1 MRRPRTVA
9 AVLSALATAVAS
21 AGLVLGSGVGAQAAA
36 TAATP
41 LPAHVFAPYFEAYNG
56 DSPAALSQASGAKYL
71 TMAFVQTEAK
81 GSCTPYWNGD
91 SSTPIAQS
99 EFGADFT
106 TIRSRGGD
114 VIPSFGGY
122 AADNAGTEIADS
134 CTSVDSIAAAYEKV
148 ITTYDVSRLD
158 MDIEDNSLTNKAGI
172 DRRNQAIK
180 KVQDWAAANGRS
192 VQISYTLPTTTS
204 GLAASGLAV
213 LKSAVANGA
222 KVDVVNLMTFDYY
235 DGASHNMAQDTQTAI
250 TGLKGQ
256 LAKLYPTKTE
266 AQLWGMTGIIEM
278 PGIDDYG
285 PAETFTT
292 ADATAVYDWAVSK
305 GVSTLSFWALQRDNG
320 GCPGTGGS
328 DTCSGIAQDTWY
340 FSHTFAPFT
349 TGGGTGPVTDD
360 YSVAVAPGSATV
372 APGGSATATVN
383 TSVTSGSAK
392 TVALTTSGA
401 PAGVTATLSPTSVTA
416 GGTSALKVTASA
428 SAAPGTYKITVT
440 GAAGTLSHAAVFTLT
455 VSGPGGGTGSLVN
468 GDFETGALGPWTCES
483 GGSVVSTPVHGG
495 SHALAAAAT
504 ASQTGEC
511 TQTLTLS
518 PNTKYT
524 LSGWVQGSYGYLG
537 VKGGATASTW
547 GSSSGYAKQ
556 SVAFTTGA
564 SGAVT
569 VYLHGWYGQGTV
581 YGDDLAVTS

>member
-1 MRRPRTVA
+1 MRRPRTLG
-9 AVLSALATAVAS
+9 AVLSVLATTVAS
-21 AGLVLGSGVGAQAAA
+21 AGLVLGSGVGAQAAT

-56 DSPAALSQASGAKYL
+56 DSPAALSEQSGAKYL
-71 TMAFVQTEAK
+71 TMAFVQTEAR
-81 GSCTPYWNGD
+81 GSCTPYWNGE
-91 SSTPIAQS
+91 SGRPVAPS

-122 AADNAGTEIADS
+122 AADNGGTEIADS
-134 CTSVDSIAAAYEKV
+134 CTDVDSIAAAYEKV

-158 MDIEDNSLTNKAGI
+158 MDIEDNSLENSAGI
-172 DRRNQAIK
+172 DRRNKAIK

-204 GLAASGLAV
+204 GLADSGLAV
-213 LKSAVANGA
+213 LENAVSNGTR
-222 KVDVVNLMTFDYY
+222 VDVVNLMTFDYY

-256 LAKLYPTKTE
+256 LADLYPAKTD
-266 AQLWGMTGIIEM
+266 AQLWGMTGVIEM

-292 ADATAVYDWAVSK
+292 ADATSVYNWAVSK

-328 DTCSGIAQDTWY
+328 DSCSGIAQDTWY

-349 TGGGTGPVTDD
+349 SGAGPVMDD
-360 YSVAVAPGSATV
+360 YSVTVAPASATV
-372 APGGSATATVN
+372 APGGSTTATVN
-383 TSVTSGSAK
+383 TAVTSGNAR

-401 PAGVTATLSPTSVTA
+401 PAGVTAALSPASVTA
-416 GGTSALKVTASA
+416 GGMSKLTVNASA
-428 SAAPGTYKITVT
+428 SAAPGTYRISVT
-440 GAAGTLSHAAVFTLT
+440 GTAGTLSHAATFTLT
-455 VSGPGGGTGSLVN
+455 VSGPGGGTGALVN
-468 GDFETGALGPWTCES
+468 GDFETGSLSPWTCET
-483 GGSVVSTPVHGG
+483 GGAVVSTPVHGG
-495 SHALAAAAT
+495 SHALAAAAGP
-504 ASQTGEC
+504 SRTGEC
-511 TQTLTLS
+511 AQTLALS

-524 LSGWVQGSYGYLG
+524 LSGWVQGNYGYLG
-537 VKGGATASTW
+537 VRGDASASTW

-556 SVAFTTGA
+556 SVAFTTG
-564 SGAVT
+564 STGTVT

-581 YGDDLAVTS
+581 YGDDISVTS

>member
-1 MRRPRTVA
+1 M
-9 AVLSALATAVAS
+9 ATAVAS
-21 AGLVLGSGVGAQAAA
+21 AGLVLGSGAGAQAAA

-71 TMAFVQTEAK
+71 TMAFVQTEAQ

-91 SSTPIAQS
+91 SGTPIAQS
-99 EFGADFT
+99 EYGADFT

-122 AADNAGTEIADS
+122 AADNGGTEIADS

-158 MDIEDNSLTNKAGI
+158 MDIEDNSLENSAGI
-172 DRRNQAIK
+172 DRRNKAIK

-192 VQISYTLPTTTS
+192 VQISYTLPTTTG
-204 GLAASGLAV
+204 GLASSGLAV
-213 LKSAVANGA
+213 LKNAVTNGA
-222 KVDVVNLMTFDYY
+222 RVDVVNLMTFDYY

-256 LAKLYPTKTE
+256 LAKLYPSKTE
-266 AQLWGMTGIIEM
+266 TQLWGMTGIIEM

-292 ADATAVYDWAVSK
+292 ADATSVYNWAVSK

-372 APGGSATATVN
+372 APGGSATATVS
-383 TSVTSGSAK
+383 TAVTSGSAK
-392 TVALTTSGA
+392 TVSLTTSGA

-428 SAAPGTYKITVT
+428 SAAPGTYKVSVT
-440 GAAGTLSHAAVFTLT
+440 GAAGTLSHSAVFTLT

-468 GDFETGALGPWTCES
+468 GDFETGSLGPWTCES

-581 YGDDLAVTS
+581 YGDDLSVTS

>member
-1 MRRPRTVA
+1 MRRPRTVG

-21 AGLVLGSGVGAQAAA
+21 AGLVLGSGAGAQAAA

-71 TMAFVQTEAK
+71 TMAFIQTEAR

-91 SSTPIAQS
+91 SGTPIAQS

-106 TIRSRGGD
+106 AIRSRGGD

-122 AADNAGTEIADS
+122 AADNGGTEIADS

-158 MDIEDNSLTNKAGI
+158 MDIEDNSLENSAGI
-172 DRRNQAIK
+172 DRRNKAIK
-180 KVQDWAAANGRS
+180 EVQDWAAANGRS

-204 GLAASGLAV
+204 GLAESGLAV
-213 LKSAVANGA
+213 LENAVSNGA
-222 KVDVVNLMTFDYY
+222 RVDVVNLMTFDYY
-235 DGASHNMAQDTQTAI
+235 DGASHNMAQDTQTSI

-256 LAKLYPTKTE
+256 LADLYPSKTD

-292 ADATAVYDWAVSK
+292 ADATAVYDWAVAK

-349 TGGGTGPVTDD
+349 TGGTDPVTDD
-360 YSVAVAPGSATV
+360 YSVAVTPGSAKV
-372 APGGSATATVN
+372 APGESATATVN
-383 TSVTSGSAK
+383 TAVTSGSAK
-392 TVALTTSGA
+392 AVALTTSGA
-401 PAGVTATLSPTSVTA
+401 PAGVSAALSPVSVTA
-416 GGTSALKVTASA
+416 GGSSKLTVTVSA
-428 SAAPGTYKITVT
+428 SAAPGTYKIDVT
-440 GAAGTLSHAAVFTLT
+440 GAAGTLSHSAAFTLT

-468 GDFETGALGPWTCES
+468 GDFETGSLGPWSCES
-483 GGSVVSTPVHGG
+483 GGAVVSTPVHGG

-504 ASQTGEC
+504 SSGTGEC

-518 PNTKYT
+518 PNTAYM

-537 VKGGATASTW
+537 VKGGATANTW
-547 GSSSGYAKQ
+547 GSSSGYTKQ
-556 SVAFTTGA
+556 SVSFTTGS

-581 YGDDLAVTS
+581 YGDDLSVTS